1 MLIKPLFQ
9 FIQSPA
15 PSGIFQ
21 AVEGRVSVFDL
32 IQMGCDRLADVE
44 TLRPACQLGKF
55 SESVFKGGG
64 NADGE
69 HREHLVYVVIQSI
82 QRLDLPVNVSSR
94 DCRDHWLCRYPFTLE
109 LMAEE
114 KELRYD
120 PAAIEQKWQQRWA
133 ADPMLYAAEPASGS
147 KPKYFVLEM
156 LPYPSGQL
164 HMGHVRNY
172 AIGDALARQMWM
184 RGYNVLHPMGW
195 DAFGLPAENAAL
207 KNNTPP
213 REWTLANI
221 AAMKRQMLRL
231 GLGYDW
237 ATEVTTCLPDYYR
250 WNQWFFLRMYEKGL
264 VYRKKSKVNWCPE
277 CATVLANEQV
287 IDGCCWRHED
297 TKVEQRDLE
306 QWFLRTTN
314 YAQELLDGLDKL
326 DGWPEKV
333 RTMQRNWIG
342 RSEGTEVDF
351 FLASDDIVAG
361 STDSPVVFSPKPDTV
376 RIRVFTTRVDTIFGA
391 TSVQLAPEHPLVTF
405 FASAD
410 TALKAQVGM
419 LLNEQKKAR
428 EAANIGEIE
437 KHGIPTGKFAVNP
450 YNGQRVPIWVANYV
464 LMEYGTGAIM
474 SVPAHDERD
483 FEFAQKY
490 GIDIRR
496 VIAPA
501 GREGGQT
508 ELPFVSE
515 DGVLVNSGEYNGLTC
530 AQAQGQLQ
538 AAAARSAFGEAK
550 VIFRL
555 KDWGISR
562 QRYWGTPI
570 PMIHCERDGLVPV
583 PDDQLPV
590 ILPEKI
596 EITQQGGSPLSRVPE
611 FVNVTCPKCGGPA
624 KRETDT
630 MDTFV
635 DSSWYFYRYTDA
647 HNAKAPFDPAVVRY
661 WFPIDQYIGGVEH
674 AILHLIYSRFWTK
687 VMRDLG
693 IVANDEPATRL
704 FTQGMVI
711 KDGAKMSKSKGN
723 VVSPD
728 DMVARYGAD
737 ATRMYALFAA
747 PPDRDLDWQEDG
759 VAGVSRFLARVWRIV
774 DRHAAIIGREPG
786 ASHPFREESGK
797 DGAPQSSENGPGQR
811 LLRKMHQTIARITLD
826 FEGRWHFNTCVA
838 AIMEYVNELQAA
850 DAELSAG
857 AVPAPVLHE
866 LLRTLVLLL
875 APFAPFLAAELW
887 EELGERGNV
896 LRAPWP
902 KSDPELAKEDEIEIP
917 VQINGKLAT
926 LVRVAAETDAK
937 TMEAAALADPK
948 VAARIA
954 GRNVVKV
961 IVVPGRAVNLV
972 VK

>member
-1 MLIKPLFQ
+1 MP
-9 FIQSPA
+9 
-15 PSGIFQ
+15 
-21 AVEGRVSVFDL
+21 E
-32 IQMGCDRLADVE
+32 E
-44 TLRPACQLGKF
+44 
-55 SESVFKGGG
+55 
-64 NADGE
+64 
-69 HREHLVYVVIQSI
+69 REQ
-82 QRLDLPVNVSSR
+82 
-94 DCRDHWLCRYPFTLE
+94 
-109 LMAEE
+109 
-114 KELRYD
+114 RYD
-120 PAAIEQKWQQRWA
+120 PAAIEPKWQKRWA
-133 ADPMLYAAEPASGS
+133 ADPKLYAAEPLSSG
-147 KPKYFVLEM
+147 KPKYYVLEM

-172 AIGDALARQMWM
+172 SIGDALARHMWM

-221 AAMKRQMLRL
+221 AAMKRQMQRL

-287 IDGCCWRHED
+287 VDGRCWRHED
-297 TKVEQRDLE
+297 TIVEQRDLE
-306 QWFLRTTN
+306 QWSFRITA
-314 YAQELLDGLDKL
+314 YADELLEGLDKL

-351 FLASDDIVAG
+351 FLEEIQG
-361 STDSPVVFSPKPDTV
+361 TGNKEPGTEKK

-391 TSVQLAPEHPLVTF
+391 TSVQLAPQHPLVAAFT
-405 FASAD
+405 AAD
-410 TALKAQVGM
+410 PTLKSQVDE
-419 LLNEQKKAR
+419 LLDQQKKAR
-428 EAANIGEIE
+428 EAGDLGAIE
-437 KHGIPTGKFAVNP
+437 KHGVPTGRFALNP
-450 YNGQRVPIWVANYV
+450 YSGQRVPIWVANYI
-464 LMEYGTGAIM
+464 LADYGTGAIM
-474 SVPAHDERD
+474 SVPGHDERD
-483 FEFAQKY
+483 FEFATKY
-490 GIDIRR
+490 GLPIVEVIRPAGQD
-496 VIAPA
+496 APA
-501 GREGGQT
+501 
-508 ELPFVSE
+508 ELPFISE
-515 DGVLVNSGEYNGLTC
+515 EGMLVNSGEYNGLKC
-530 AQAQGQLQ
+530 EAAEKKLQ
-538 AAAARSAFGEAK
+538 ETATRGAFGEAK
-550 VIFRL
+550 VTFRL
-555 KDWGISR
+555 KDWGVSR

-570 PMIHCERDGLVPV
+570 PMTYCERDGLVPV

-590 ILPEKI
+590 LLPEQI
-596 EITQQGGSPLSRVPE
+596 EITQQGGSPLGRVPE
-611 FVNVTCPKCGGPA
+611 FVNTTCPKCGGPA
-624 KRETDT
+624 RRETDT

-647 HNAKAPFDPAVVRY
+647 KNSNAPFDPKVVQY

-693 IVANDEPATRL
+693 LIANDEPVQRL

-711 KDGAKMSKSKGN
+711 KDGAKMSKSRGN

-728 DMVARYGAD
+728 DMVARFGAD
-737 ATRMYALFAA
+737 SARMYALFAA

-759 VAGVSRFLARVWRIV
+759 VAGVSRFLARVWRLV
-774 DRHAAIIGREPG
+774 TKHAPRARSGSSG
-786 ASHPFREESGK
+786 ARNPRT
-797 DGAPQSSENGPGQR
+797 APTGLSLK
-811 LLRKMHQTIARITLD
+811 LLRKLHQTIAKITLD

-838 AIMEYVNELQAA
+838 AIMELVNELQAA
-850 DAELSAG
+850 DAQLAAG
-857 AVPAPVLHE
+857 EVGAGEMWE
-866 LLRTLVLLL
+866 LLRSLVLLL

-887 EELGERGNV
+887 EELGEEGAI

-902 KSDPELAKEDEIEIP
+902 RSDPGLAREDEIEIP
-917 VQINGKLAT
+917 VQINGKLVT
-926 LVRVAAETDAK
+926 LIRVAAGADAK
-937 TMEAAALADPK
+937 TMEAAALADEK
-948 VAARIA
+948 VRSRIA
-954 GRNVVKV
+954 GKLLAKV

>member
-1 MLIKPLFQ
+1 M
-9 FIQSPA
+9 
-15 PSGIFQ
+15 
-21 AVEGRVSVFDL
+21 
-32 IQMGCDRLADVE
+32 AD
-44 TLRPACQLGKF
+44 
-55 SESVFKGGG
+55 
-64 NADGE
+64 
-69 HREHLVYVVIQSI
+69 
-82 QRLDLPVNVSSR
+82 
-94 DCRDHWLCRYPFTLE
+94 
-109 LMAEE
+109 E
-114 KELRYD
+114 KEQLRYD
-120 PAAIEQKWQQRWA
+120 PAAIERKWQERWA
-133 ADPMLYAAEPASGS
+133 ADPTLYAAEPATSN
-147 KPKYFVLEM
+147 KPKYYVLEM

-221 AAMKRQMLRL
+221 AAMKRQFKRL
-231 GLGYDW
+231 GMGFDW
-237 ATEVTTCLPDYYR
+237 ATEITTCMPEYYR
-250 WNQWFFLRMYEKGL
+250 WNQWFFLRMVERGL
-264 VYRKKSKVNWCPE
+264 AYRKKSKVNWCPE

-287 IDGCCWRHED
+287 IDGCCWRHEE

-306 QWFLRTTN
+306 QWFLRITA

-351 FLASDDIVAG
+351 FLEAQGARERGSKGAG
-361 STDSPVVFSPKPDTV
+361 PE

-391 TSVQLAPEHPLVTF
+391 TSVQLAPEHPVVAAF
-405 FASAD
+405 SAAD
-410 TALKAQVGM
+410 PELRAKVAG
-419 LLNEQKKAR
+419 LLEEQTKAR
-428 EAANIGEIE
+428 EAGDVGAID
-437 KHGIPTGKFAVNP
+437 KHGVPTGRFAINP
-450 YNGQRVPIWVANYV
+450 YNGERVPIWVANYI
-464 LMEYGTGAIM
+464 LMDYGTGAIM
-474 SVPAHDERD
+474 SVPGHDERD
-483 FEFAQKY
+483 FEFATKY
-490 GIDIRR
+490 GIEIRR
-496 VIAPA
+496 VIKSAQEF
-501 GREGGQT
+501 EGSDN
-508 ELPFVSE
+508 LPFVSE
-515 DGVLVNSGEYNGLTC
+515 EGVLVNSGEYSGLSC
-530 AQAQGQLQ
+530 ERAQKLLQ
-538 AAAARSAFGEAK
+538 EAAARKGFGNAA
-550 VIFRL
+550 ITFRL
-555 KDWGISR
+555 KDWGVSR

-570 PMIHCERDGLVPV
+570 PMIYCQRDGLVPV
-583 PDDQLPV
+583 PDEQLPV

-596 EITQQGGSPLSRVPE
+596 EITQQGGSPLARVPE
-611 FVNVTCPKCGGPA
+611 FVNTTCPKCGGPA
-624 KRETDT
+624 RRETDT

-647 HNAKAPFDPAVVRY
+647 HNAKAPFDPAIVKY

-693 IVANDEPATRL
+693 LVKNDEPVERQ
-704 FTQGMVI
+704 FSQGMVI

-737 ATRMYALFAA
+737 ATRMYVLFAA
-747 PPDRDLDWQEDG
+747 PPDRDLEWQEDG
-759 VAGVSRFLARVWRIV
+759 VAGVSRFLARVWRLV
-774 DRHAAIIGREPG
+774 TKYAAPRSGVLDEADGNPNSG
-786 ASHPFREESGK
+786 A
-797 DGAPQSSENGPGQR
+797 Q
-811 LLRKMHQTIARITLD
+811 LRRKLHQTIAKITLD

-838 AIMEYVNELQAA
+838 AIMELVNEIQSA
-850 DAELSAG
+850 DAQLASGE
-857 AVPAPVLHE
+857 VPAPVVRE

-887 EELGERGNV
+887 EQLGEEGAI

-902 KSDPELAKEDEIEIP
+902 ESDPELAKEDEIEIP
-917 VQINGKLAT
+917 VQINGKLVT
-926 LVRVAAETDAK
+926 VVRIAAGAEAK
-937 TMEAAALADPK
+937 TMEAAALADEK
-948 VAARIA
+948 VRARIA
-954 GRNVVKV
+954 GKTVVKM